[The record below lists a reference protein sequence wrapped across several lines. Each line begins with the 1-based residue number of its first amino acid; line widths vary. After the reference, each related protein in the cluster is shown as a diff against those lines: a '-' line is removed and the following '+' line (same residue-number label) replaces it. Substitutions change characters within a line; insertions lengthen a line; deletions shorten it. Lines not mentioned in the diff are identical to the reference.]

1 MQYEVMIPP
10 FECVDFLEMNKRQVK
25 EYFDWY
31 ISQIDHRISLLS
43 DTVMEEDTTVCFDYS
58 VESLIPLW
66 EWYENKISF
75 RKLDDSEYQDRLHKY
90 PDWMKS
96 YISNEDLS
104 YTTLVYGMDIALYF
118 AEVLI
123 RNTEKKVKW
132 GYFTKPRNRMSV
144 NEPTLLGFKNDDDLN
159 PRLIVLNCAR
169 RSRKERQKTRLYNM
183 YYTWT
188 KYL

>member
-10 FECVDFLEMNKRQVK
+10 FEYIEFPKMNKRQAK

-43 DTVMEEDTTVCFDYS
+43 SAVLADETVLSFDYS

-75 RKLDDSEYQDRLHKY
+75 VKLDDSEYQKKLQKY
-90 PDWMKS
+90 PSWMEN
-96 YISNEDLS
+96 YISNMDLS
-104 YTTLVYGMDIALYF
+104 YTTVVYGMDIALYF
-118 AEVLI
+118 AEVII
-123 RNTEKKVKW
+123 RNNEGKVKW
-132 GYFTKPRNRMSV
+132 GYFTKPRNRLSV

-159 PRLIVLNCAR
+159 PRLIVLNCTR
-169 RSRKERQKTRLYNM
+169 HSNEERQATRLYNM
-183 YYTWT
+183 YYTWMN
-188 KYL
+188 YL